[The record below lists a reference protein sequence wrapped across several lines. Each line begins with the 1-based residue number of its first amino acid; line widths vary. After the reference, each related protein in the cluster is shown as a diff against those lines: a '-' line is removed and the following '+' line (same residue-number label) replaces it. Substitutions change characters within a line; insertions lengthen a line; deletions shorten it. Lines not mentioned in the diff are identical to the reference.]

1 MHKIRTLAAGICLI
15 FNAACVQTSQT
26 PDAPRRDGDSVP
38 NRLPTEQAETL
49 RFHNL
54 HTDENIAIP
63 YSDGQ
68 SITRQA
74 NWFMRDFRLAEPAA
88 MDPRLFAL
96 LTDLQEAIE
105 ARYPHL
111 EGKVEYQV
119 VSAYRAPATNENLR
133 SAGGGQAKDSLH
145 THGQAIDIR
154 VPGLSTA
161 QLRDV
166 ASSLKLGGVGYYP
179 KDRFVHVDV
188 GRVRYW

>member
-1 MHKIRTLAAGICLI
+1 MKKIQTFTAGLCLL
-15 FNAACVQTSQT
+15 FNAACVQTPQT
-26 PDAPRRDGDSVP
+26 PDAPRRDIDATP
-38 NRLPTEQAETL
+38 TAALTEQSDTL

-63 YSDGQ
+63 YNEGQ
-68 SITRQA
+68 SISRQA

-88 MDPRLFAL
+88 MDPRLFDL

-111 EGKVEYQV
+111 DGKVEYQV

-133 SAGGGQAKDSLH
+133 SAGGSQAKNSLH

-154 VPGLSTA
+154 VPGLTTE

-166 ASSLKLGGVGYYP
+166 ATSLKRGGVGYYP
-179 KDRFVHVDV
+179 QDRFVHVDV